1 MPNVRQGSIHLFR
14 LAGVDLFLHWS
25 WFLVAVFEIER
36 RRGRYTSIT
45 WNILEYLA
53 LFSIVLLHEFGHA
66 MACRQVG
73 GTANQILLWPFG
85 GVAYVNPPQ
94 RPGATL
100 WSIAAGPL
108 VNVALLPILF
118 AAVMAGR
125 SLGWAHT
132 MHDAY
137 FFLRAVLFINIGL
150 LIFNILPIYPL
161 DGGQILRSLLWFVL
175 GRARSLM
182 AATVIG
188 LLGITAF
195 VGLALWSRSI
205 WLGAISVFMLMN
217 CWGGLRYAQAL
228 LRQEKLPR
236 REGFACPSCRTAPPA
251 GARWKCGHCG
261 QPFDTFQS
269 RAVCPSC
276 GTQYAMT
283 MCLHCKEQH
292 PINDWIVDPYAG
304 LGIVSG
310 TIPTK

>member
-25 WFLVAVFEIER
+25 WFLVAAYEIES

-45 WNILEYLA
+45 WNVLEYLA
-53 LFSIVLLHEFGHA
+53 LFAIVLLHEFGHA

-108 VNVALLPILF
+108 VNVALLPILL
-118 AAVMAGR
+118 AAMMAGR

-137 FFLRAVLFINIGL
+137 VFLRTVLIINVSL
-150 LIFNILPIYPL
+150 LVFNLLPIYPL

-182 AATVIG
+182 AATVLG

-195 VGLALWSRSI
+195 FGLALWLHSI

-228 LRQEKLPR
+228 LRQERLPR
-236 REGFACPSCRTAPPA
+236 REGFACPGCRTAPPV

-261 QPFDTFQS
+261 QPFDTFQT
-269 RAVCPSC
+269 RGVCPSC
-276 GTQYAMT
+276 GTQYATT

-292 PINDWIVDPYAG
+292 PMNDWIVDPYAG

-310 TIPTK
+310 TYPAK